1 MKTSKGLI
9 LINKYGKVLVMKNSE
24 VKIKSVLWLKNDHFI
39 YNNHEHV
46 NFMLINGEE
55 GIIRSIDKIFY
66 LVKED

>member
-1 MKTSKGLI
+1 M
-9 LINKYGKVLVMKNSE
+9 INKYGKILVMKNSE

>member
-1 MKTSKGLI
+1 
-9 LINKYGKVLVMKNSE
+9 LINKYGKILVMKNSE

>member
-1 MKTSKGLI
+1 
-9 LINKYGKVLVMKNSE
+9 MKNSE